1 MKKLLIVLVFMFF
14 FYCVKEEKFSYKGE
28 KGGTLIIASL
38 EEPVNLNPIYPPI
51 TGYSPV
57 SYLLFSSLH
66 KIDKNGKVM
75 PCIASGWEFSE
86 DLKKITYYID
96 KNSKWSDGTP
106 ITQKDIIKTFEVM
119 KDPKNNYPLIG
130 RLKYIRNIKP
140 VGNNGVQ
147 FEFTM
152 IYADEILNS
161 NIFPLSAKIIE
172 SQLGSQKFKE
182 MPEITSGPFKLAEW
196 RKGEYIELVANEN
209 YIYGRPPLDRIVF
222 WFPLSI
228 DELIDEMKLGHI
240 DIVLN
245 FPPDRVK
252 DINLPNYKTII
263 EPGNS
268 YTFIGWNLNQFK
280 DKRLRTALT
289 MAIDRQR
296 IIQEI
301 LMGSGEI
308 SYGPITQNHWAFDEG
323 VKGLLIGYNPDKA
336 IEIIKSLGYIDRNRD
351 KYFDNLNIEIL
362 VDQNDEIKVAVAD
375 MISNFLKKIGVLST
389 IKKLNTFDFITRL
402 EKGEFS
408 AFVLSWNISK
418 EFEPAPIWSSTGS
431 YNFVKYNNP
440 QIDQLI
446 EKGILTLDKRESK
459 KIWSEFQRIIAE
471 DIPYTFL
478 YVASNIS
485 FVRDGI
491 EGIDRVDKR
500 LLSEKIDEVYIPSSS
515 RPRTALA
522 FQELGKHFR
531 ETSNVQPTK
540 KIVTTVTAEDV
551 LTRKLLSQPTPTDT
565 VKQPPQTEEKPITP
579 TVTETPEEK
588 KEVVEEKKETP
599 VEEIRQQVELPVP
612 EKVAFPTTPEV
623 AKKLGLKGTVYV
635 KVTINV
641 NGDVIKAEVVKSFG
655 GGVCDQEAINTAM
668 KWKFK
673 PGKVNGVPTQMEQT
687 IPINFK

>member
-1 MKKLLIVLVFMFF
+1 MKKLWIVFFVFGLFS
-14 FYCVKEEKFSYKGE
+14 CVKEEKFTYKGE

-38 EEPVNLNPIYPPI
+38 DEPTNLNPIYPPI

-57 SYLLFSSLH
+57 TYLLFSPLH
-66 KIDKNGKVM
+66 KIEKNGKVM

-86 DLKKITYYID
+86 DLTKITYYID

-106 ITQKDIIKTFEVM
+106 ITPKDVVKTFEVM

-130 RLKYIRNIKP
+130 RLKYIKNVKP
-140 VGNNGVQ
+140 VGNNGIQ

-161 NIFPLSAKIIE
+161 NIFPLPAKLLE
-172 SQLGSQKFKE
+172 SELGKQKFKE
-182 MPEITSGPFKLAEW
+182 IPEITSGPYKLVEW
-196 RKGEYIELVANEN
+196 KKGEYIELVANEN
-209 YIYGRPPLDRIVF
+209 YIYGRPLADRIVF

-228 DELIDEMKLGHI
+228 DELIDEMKLGNI

-245 FPPDRVK
+245 FPPDRIKEV
-252 DINLPNYKTII
+252 NLPNYKTII

-268 YTFIGWNLNQFK
+268 YTFIGWNLSQFK

-289 MAIDRQR
+289 MAIDRQK

-301 LMGSGEI
+301 LQGSGEL
-308 SYGPITQNHWAFDEG
+308 SYGPITQNHWAFDDG
-323 VKGLLIGYNPDKA
+323 VKGLTIGYNPDKA
-336 IEIIKSLGYIDRNRD
+336 IEIIKSLGYIDKNRD

-362 VDQNDEIKVAVAD
+362 VDQNDIIKVAVAE
-375 MISNFLKKIGVLST
+375 MISSYLKKIGVMSSV
-389 IKKLNTFDFITRL
+389 KKLNTLEFITRL
-402 EKGEFS
+402 EKGDFS
-408 AFVLSWNISK
+408 AFILSWNISK

-446 EKGILTLDKRESK
+446 EKGILTLDRKESK

-491 EGIDRVDKR
+491 EGIDRMDKR
-500 LLSEKIDEVYIPSSS
+500 LLSEKIDEIYIPTSS
-515 RPRTALA
+515 RPSTEVA
-522 FQELGKHFR
+522 FRELGKHFR
-531 ETSNVQPTK
+531 ETSNIQPVK

-551 LTRKLLSQPTPTDT
+551 LTRKLLSQPVDTIKPTE
-565 VKQPPQTEEKPITP
+565 KKEEKPVAT
-579 TVTETPEEK
+579 TTEQPVQ
-588 KEVVEEKKETP
+588 EVKEEKKETTI
-599 VEEIRQQVELPVP
+599 VEQKQEQIELPKP
-612 EKVAFPTTPEV
+612 EKVAMPTIPDA
-623 AKKLGLKGTVYV
+623 AKRLGIEGTVFV
-635 KVTINV
+635 KVLIDE
-641 NGDVIKAEVVKSFG
+641 NGNVIKAEVVKSFG

-668 KWKFK
+668 KWKFI
-673 PGKVNGVPTQMEQT
+673 PGKVNGVPTKMEQT
-687 IPINFK
+687 IPIQFKWKK